1 MRIVTLKTLKE
12 YSDRNKDIHIALMD
26 WYEKVSNAKWNNL
39 ADIKKDF
46 NSVDYVGNNRCV
58 FNIKGNKYRLVV
70 IIILISKK
78 VYIRFIGTHKEYDKI
93 DCKKV

>member
-1 MRIVTLKTLKE
+1 VRIVTLKTLKE